1 MFARTFA
8 APLLLIALWGC
19 KPQDSS
25 CFGAGTR
32 IATPM
37 ERSRSRCCMSAI
49 ACWPSMSRA
58 GPSDQHRQRGV
69 PS

>member
-32 IATPM
+32 IATPDG
-37 ERSRSRCCMSAI
+37 EVAI
-49 ACWPSMSRA
+49 EMLHVGDRVLAFDESS
-58 GPSDQHRQRGV
+58 GTV
-69 PS
+69 